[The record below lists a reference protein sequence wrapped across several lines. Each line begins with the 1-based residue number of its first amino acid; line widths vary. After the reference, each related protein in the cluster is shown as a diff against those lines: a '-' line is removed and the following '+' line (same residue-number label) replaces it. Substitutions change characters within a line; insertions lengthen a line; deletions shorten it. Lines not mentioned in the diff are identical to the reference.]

1 MLYSSIFQLYI
12 ASAIFQ
18 PYFNYFSKMNKDLEQ
33 QFLSSLEI
41 NAFNEMQR
49 AFIDA
54 TEKNPNLILLAP
66 TGSGKTLA
74 FLFPIFQHLDP
85 TSRSIQA
92 LIIVPSRELA
102 IQIEQVFKSLKT
114 GYRVSTCYGG
124 HSMKLEKNSLG
135 EFPELVIGTPG
146 RLSDHVNQ
154 GSLDTSAIKLVV
166 LDEFDKSLQL
176 GFHDQLRDIFRKLK
190 GVQRHFLTS
199 ATKMGRLPE
208 FIPFDNPPVVD
219 FLKQQKDSKLELKL
233 FPTSSKEKT
242 QNLMRLIS
250 HFQGEACIVFCNH
263 REAVDRISMLLS
275 DNRYEHAVLHGG
287 MEQLDREKNLI
298 KFRSGV
304 VNLLIATDLAS
315 RGLDIPEIKHIV
327 HYQVPPKEDAFTHR
341 NGRTARMHASGQGYL
356 VLANDEDFPEY
367 LDENSMEEVVIE
379 EIINSEPSGFALL
392 YLSAGKKDKISKGDI
407 AGFLIK
413 NGKAASEDIGL
424 ITIMDFASYVAV
436 RSSIATELV
445 QKLNGEKLKKSKV
458 KVAVAN

>member
-1 MLYSSIFQLYI
+1 MEEGTQG
-12 ASAIFQ
+12 
-18 PYFNYFSKMNKDLEQ
+18 LEQ

-41 NAFNEMQR
+41 SEFNDMQR

-54 TEKNPNLILLAP
+54 TEKHPNTMLLAP

-74 FLFPIFQHLDP
+74 FLFPLFKLLDP

-114 GYRVSTCYGG
+114 GFRVSTCYGG

-135 EFPELVIGTPG
+135 EFPDVVIGTPG

-154 GSLDTSAIKLVV
+154 GSLETATIQLVV

-176 GFHDQLRDIFRKLK
+176 GFHDQLRDIFRKLTGK
-190 GVQRHFLTS
+190 QNHFLTS

-219 FLKQQKDSKLELKL
+219 FLFQNKDSKLELKL
-233 FPTSSKEKT
+233 VTTSSKEKV
-242 QNLMRLIS
+242 QGLMRLIS

-263 REAVDRISMLLS
+263 REAVDRISLLLN
-275 DNRYEHAVLHGG
+275 DHRYEHAVLHGG

-327 HYQVPPKEDAFTHR
+327 HYQFPPKEDAFTHR

-356 VLANDEDFPEY
+356 VLANDEAFPEY
-367 LDENSMEEVVIE
+367 LDEKSVEEITIE
-379 EIINSEPSGFALL
+379 ETIASEPSEFSLL

-413 NGKAASEDIGL
+413 NGGAASSDIGL
-424 ITIMDFASYVAV
+424 ITIMDFSSYVAV
-436 RSSIATELV
+436 RSTIASNLV
-445 QKLNGEKLKKSKV
+445 YKLNGEKLKKAKV
-458 KVAVAN
+458 KVAEAN

>member
-1 MLYSSIFQLYI
+1 MEKDSQ
-12 ASAIFQ
+12 
-18 PYFNYFSKMNKDLEQ
+18 DLEQ
-33 QFLSSLEI
+33 QFLSNLEI
-41 NAFNEMQR
+41 NAFNDMQR
-49 AFIDA
+49 AFIQA
-54 TEKNPNLILLAP
+54 TEKNPNIMLLAP

-74 FLFPIFQHLDP
+74 FLFPLFKNLDP
-85 TSRSIQA
+85 TSRSTQA

-102 IQIEQVFKSLKT
+102 IQIEQVFRSLKT

-135 EFPELVIGTPG
+135 ELPELVIGTPG

-154 GSLDTSAIKLVV
+154 GSLDTSAIRTVV

-190 GVQRHFLTS
+190 AVQRHFLTS

-208 FIPFDNPPVVD
+208 FVPFDNPPVVD
-219 FLKQQKDSKLELKL
+219 FLNQQKDSKLELKL
-233 FPTSSKEKT
+233 LTTNSKEKT

-263 REAVDRISMLLS
+263 REAVDRISLLLG
-275 DNRYEHAVLHGG
+275 DHGYEHAVLHGG

-304 VNLLIATDLAS
+304 VNLLVATDLAS

-327 HYQVPPKEDAFTHR
+327 HYQVPPKEDAFIHR

-356 VLANDEDFPEY
+356 VLSDEDEFPEY
-367 LDENSMEEVVIE
+367 LDENSMEQVEIE
-379 EIINSEPSGFALL
+379 ETLASQPTGFALL

-407 AGFLIK
+407 VGFLIK
-413 NGKAASEDIGL
+413 IGKASNEDIGL

-436 RSSIATELV
+436 KRSIAPSLV
-445 QKLNGEKLKKSKV
+445 KKLNGEKLKKSKV
-458 KVAVAN
+458 KVAEAN

>member
-1 MLYSSIFQLYI
+1 MDNDAQR
-12 ASAIFQ
+12 
-18 PYFNYFSKMNKDLEQ
+18 LEQ
-33 QFLSSLEI
+33 QFLDNLGI
-41 NAFNEMQR
+41 ATLNEMQR

-54 TEKNPNLILLAP
+54 AANDPNLMLLAP

-74 FLFPIFQHLDP
+74 FLFPLVYKLDP
-85 TSRSIQA
+85 TSRSTQA

-135 EFPELVIGTPG
+135 ELPEVVIGTPG

-154 GSLDTSAIKLVV
+154 GSLDTSAIQTVV

-176 GFHDQLRDIFRKLK
+176 GFHEQLRDIFRKLIS
-190 GVQRHFLTS
+190 VQNHFLTS

-219 FLKQQKDSKLELKL
+219 FLRQQQESKLELKL
-233 FPTSSKEKT
+233 VRTNTKEKI

-250 HFQGEACIVFCNH
+250 HFQGESGIVFCNH
-263 REAVDRISMLLS
+263 REAVDRISLLLG
-275 DNRYEHAVLHGG
+275 DHGYEHAVLHGG

-327 HYQVPPKEDAFTHR
+327 HYQVPPKEDAFIHR

-356 VLANDEDFPEY
+356 ILAEDEDFPEY
-367 LDENSMEEVVIE
+367 LDEKRMEEVVIDE
-379 EIINSEPSGFALL
+379 TIASKPTGFSLL
-392 YLSAGKKDKISKGDI
+392 YFSAGKKDKISKGDI
-407 AGFLIK
+407 VGFLIK
-413 NGKAASEDIGL
+413 IGGASNNDIGL

-436 RSSIATELV
+436 NRNAAARLV
-445 QKLNGEKLKKSKV
+445 KKLNGEKIKKSKV
-458 KVAVAN
+458 KVAESN